1 MTPFFKLALGIF
13 AGMILFTIA
22 VVLIAVHAP

>member
-13 AGMILFTIA
+13 TGTILFTIA
-22 VVLIAVHAP
+22 VVLIAVNAP